1 MTLNAIFNEN
11 WYLWLFWSVELI
23 GNDENCIQGHFY
35 FQNGRQQ
42 NRQIFNVLWGSTFL
56 WSLVKIGSSVSENLF
71 GQAHSEKKKRNN
83 NNNNNNNKN
92 NNYNNNKKRCKNNK
106 FPNLFENLIRR
117 RNGYFVVVTSC
128 YWNIDIKFCRHDTFL
143 E

>member
-1 MTLNAIFNEN
+1 
-11 WYLWLFWSVELI
+11 
-23 GNDENCIQGHFY
+23 
-35 FQNGRQQ
+35 
-42 NRQIFNVLWGSTFL
+42 
-56 WSLVKIGSSVSENLF
+56 LV

-117 RNGYFVVVTSC
+117 RNGAKAISLQTLFGRLNYDNNHKLCSHLRIFYFLPPALAISVEFGYHNYLAFQSFDFELA
-128 YWNIDIKFCRHDTFL
+128 W
-143 E
+143 